1 MATLVVADPL
11 PSPVDD
17 AQDIRKAVEGW
28 GTDEKGVI
36 SIIGHRDA
44 VQRKLIRL
52 AYEELFHEDLIK
64 RLESELSGDFE
75 KAVYRW
81 IFDPAERDAILAHD
95 AIKKLVP
102 DCRVIVEIACTRS
115 PAELFAARQAYQ
127 HRYKHSL
134 EEDVSAYSSGDI
146 RKLLVSLVTTYR
158 YDGDDVNARLAH
170 NEASILRQAIEQKAY
185 AHEEIIRILSTRST
199 AQLTATLNRYKDD
212 HGSSI
217 SKELMG
223 EPNEEFL
230 PLLRAAIRCFSS
242 PYKYFEK
249 VVRKSI
255 KDLGTDEGALT
266 RVIVTRAEKDLKH
279 IKEEYYKRNS
289 VTLKDAVAR
298 DTSGD
303 YKNFLLTL
311 LGEA

>member
-1 MATLVVADPL
+1 MATLIVADPL

-17 AQDIRKAVEGW
+17 AQNIRKAVEGW

-36 SIIGHRDA
+36 SILGRRDA
-44 VQRKLIRL
+44 VQRNLIRL
-52 AYEELFHEDLIK
+52 AYDELYHEDLVK

-81 IFDPAERDAILAHD
+81 IFDPAERDAILAHH
-95 AIKKLVP
+95 AVKKPVP
-102 DCRVIVEIACTRS
+102 DYRVIVEIACTRS

-127 HRYKHSL
+127 LRYKHSL
-134 EEDVSAYSSGDI
+134 EEDVAAHSSGDI

-158 YDGDDVNARLAH
+158 YDGADINARLAH
-170 NEASILRQAIEQKAY
+170 TEANILHDALQQKAY
-185 AHEEIIRILSTRST
+185 AHEEIIRILSTRSN

-212 HGSSI
+212 HNASI
-217 SKELMG
+217 TKELLG

-242 PYKYFEK
+242 SHKYFEK
-249 VVRKSI
+249 VLRNAI

-266 RVIVTRAEKDLKH
+266 RVVVTRAEKDLKH

-289 VTLKDAVAR
+289 VLLKDAVAR
-298 DTSGD
+298 ETSGD
-303 YKNFLLTL
+303 YKTFLLTL